1 MLKILNRIKI
11 AKPAGVQTDDAA
23 SSAVAMPQEPPAV
36 QRPAPTWHEL
46 SKRLATRLEHA
57 EGLSQQPTM
66 PNHQPSQR
74 RPTR

>member
-11 AKPAGVQTDDAA
+11 AKPAALQADVEANSAPAMGQQQPAA
-23 SSAVAMPQEPPAV
+23 
-36 QRPAPTWHEL
+36 QRPAPTWREL

-57 EGLSQQPTM
+57 EGLSPQSTM